1 MSPLLLAFDAPP
13 GAEPRHLLY
22 FGGALVL
29 CFVLTAL
36 VKPIAVKADLV
47 SRPRNDRW
55 ARTVIPLGGGVA
67 MFLVIATGFLFAHA
81 YDLLLALTAIF
92 LLGLADDKFRL
103 SPPVKLVVQTGAACF
118 LAFRGHVIPLGP
130 DLVRVPLTVGWFVF
144 MTNSVNLLDNM
155 DGSAAG
161 VSAVAASFVYVI
173 AAGGTQPDPGLA
185 SQAAVLAG
193 ATGGFLLHN
202 FPPASIFMGD
212 AGSLLLGFALAGLSA
227 KLPPNEGHVGRTLL
241 APALVLALPI
251 FDTALVWAGRR
262 AAKRPFLL
270 GGRDHTTHRLVALGL
285 SERRTCLVLYGASAL
300 LGAAAL
306 AVARGSLGMA
316 VLTALAVAAGLLICG
331 VFLVDVRVYKRAE
344 TPTGQVMTAETP
356 RSVGPTLWIFAVEL
370 AVDVAV
376 ISCAWVAAYVVR
388 FADSGKLDEYLTGP
402 TNGTCLKALPF
413 VIGLKLAALLSQGLY
428 RGFWRTVHLADL
440 FGIAKATLLGTV
452 LIVTAAAIADRLTD
466 YSRLVFAVDAIFTF
480 GGIVLSRTA
489 LRALRTSVANLAV
502 EPQRAILVGPRALV
516 PLVESG
522 LARDGKPPCKILA
535 VVDPDA
541 PEGQEKAQPALYRKP
556 ASEAAAIAES
566 VEARVVLLAAPEA
579 ERSAIERSLSERGLA
594 VLAVTVSVE

>member
-1 MSPLLLAFDAPP
+1 MSPFLAFDAPP

-67 MFLVIATGFLFAHA
+67 MFLVIAAGFLFAHA

-92 LLGLADDKFRL
+92 VLGLADDKFRL
-103 SPPVKLVVQTGAACF
+103 SPQVKLVVQTGAACF

-193 ATGGFLLHN
+193 ATLGFLLHN

-241 APALVLALPI
+241 APFLVLALPI

-306 AVARGSLGMA
+306 AVARGNLGEA
-316 VLTALAVAAGLLICG
+316 VLTAFVVAAGLLLCG
-331 VFLVDVRVYKRAE
+331 VFLVDVRVYKKVE
-344 TPTGQVMTAETP
+344 TPTGHVMTAETP
-356 RSVGPTLWIFAVEL
+356 RSGGPNLWIFAVEL

-376 ISCAWVAAYVVR
+376 ISCAWVAAYVVK
-388 FADSGKLDEYLTGP
+388 FAETDALDHYLNTS
-402 TNGTCLKALPF
+402 CLKALPF
-413 VIGLKLAALLSQGLY
+413 VIGLKLVALLSQGLY

-466 YSRLVFAVDAIFTF
+466 YSRAVFAVDAIFTF
-480 GGIVLSRTA
+480 GGIVVSRTA
-489 LRALRTSVANLAV
+489 LRALRASVANLAV

-516 PLVESG
+516 PLVENG

-541 PEGQEKAQPALYRKP
+541 PEGQEHAQPALYRKP

-566 VEARVVLLAAPEA
+566 VEARLVLLAAPEA
-579 ERSAIERSLSERGLA
+579 ERSAIERALSERGLA

>member
-1 MSPLLLAFDAPP
+1 VNLLLALDAPP

-22 FGGALVL
+22 FGGALVF

-36 VKPIAVKADLV
+36 VKPIAIKADLV

-67 MFLVIATGFLFAHA
+67 MFLVIAAGFAVAHA

-92 LLGLADDKFRL
+92 LLGLADDRYRL

-118 LAFRGHVIPLGP
+118 LAFRGHLIPLGP

-144 MTNSVNLLDNM
+144 MANSVNLLDNM

-173 AAGGTQPDPGLA
+173 AAGGTNPSAGLA
-185 SQAAVLAG
+185 SQAAVVAG
-193 ATGGFLLHN
+193 AAGGFLLHN

-251 FDTALVWAGRR
+251 FDTALVWAARR

-316 VLTALAVAAGLLICG
+316 VLTALVVAAGLLTCG
-331 VFLVDVRVYKRAE
+331 VFLVDVRVYKKAE
-344 TPTGQVMTAETP
+344 SPTGKIMTAETP
-356 RSVGPTLWIFAVEL
+356 RSAPNLWIFAVEL

-376 ISCAWVAAYVVR
+376 ISSAWVAAYVVK
-388 FADSGKLDEYLTGP
+388 FAETDALDHYLNTS
-402 TNGTCLKALPF
+402 CLKALPF
-413 VIGLKLAALLSQGLY
+413 VIGLKLAAFLSQGLY
-428 RGFWRTVHLADL
+428 RGFWRTVHVSDL
-440 FGIAKATLLGTV
+440 FRIGRAVLLGSV
-452 LIVTAAAIADRLTD
+452 LIVTAAAIADRLQD
-466 YSRLVFAVDAIFTF
+466 YSRAVFAVDAIFTF
-480 GGIVLSRTA
+480 GGVVLSRTA
-489 LRALRTSVANLAV
+489 LRALRASVANLAV

-541 PEGQEKAQPALYRKP
+541 PEGQEQAQPALHRKP
-556 ASEAAAIAES
+556 ATEAAAIAES
-566 VEARVVLLAAPEA
+566 IEARVVLLAAPEA
-579 ERSAIERSLSERGLA
+579 ERSALERALSERGLT
-594 VLAVTVSVE
+594 VLAVSVSVE